1 MASLYTLPGKLNRK
15 VGRAMHDYR
24 MFSAGDRVLVAVSGG
39 IDSLV
44 LAALLVQWQK
54 KAPIDF
60 SLVACHIDHGF
71 WQGRQGPPAET
82 IGEQLGLFDLGLMVF
97 REWQFPSS
105 PRTCFSC
112 SRNRRSQLFTLA
124 RSEGCNKIAFGHHQD
139 DLIETFFLNAVYS
152 GNISTMLPRQ
162 DIFSGTL
169 SLVRPMAY
177 LGKEEVAS
185 LGRAWRLTGVPNLCA
200 LAVDTRREKIRAML
214 SRLFAE
220 EPGAR
225 SSLFAAL
232 GNVRQEYLLGGC
244 RQS

>member
-1 MASLYTLPGKLNRK
+1 MAPLYTLPGKLNRK

-60 SLVACHIDHGF
+60 RLVACHVDHGF

-82 IGEQLGLFDLGLMVF
+82 IGEQMRLFGLGLLIF
-97 REWQFPSS
+97 REWQLPSF
-105 PRTCFSC
+105 PRTCYSC

-185 LGRAWRLTGVPNLCA
+185 LGKTWRLTGVPNLCP

-214 SRLFAE
+214 GRLFAE

-232 GNVRQEYLLGGC
+232 GNVRQEYLLGGF
-244 RQS
+244 RQN